1 MSAVIRVD
9 LHTHSTDSD
18 GTLSPEELVRH
29 ARRRGVAVLS
39 LTDHDTTAGLESF
52 LLACRQNGVRGI
64 AGVELS
70 AEASYTLHLLGYHF
84 TSGDPHMEA
93 VLSGV
98 RDHRDRRN
106 GLICEK
112 LQQLGVSVS
121 LEDAQRETGGGVL
134 ARPHI
139 ARVLIRKGY
148 ARDMR
153 DAFARYLGRGALAYV
168 HRERLS
174 PQECLELIAAAGGV
188 AVLAHPSQTGLAP
201 DDLEALLRRL
211 RDSGLWGLECYTSSS
226 RPDELFAHLRLAG
239 KLGLHVTA
247 GSDFHGGNRPGVDMG
262 HVVEESLLPWARLGV
277 TL

>member
-1 MSAVIRVD
+1 MIRVD

-18 GTLSPEELVRH
+18 GTLSPEALVHH

-39 LTDHDTTAGLESF
+39 LTDHDTTAGVEEF
-52 LLACRQNGVRGI
+52 LRACRQSGVRGI

-70 AEASYTLHLLGYHF
+70 AEAPYTLHLLGYHF
-84 TSGDPHMEA
+84 TVGDLHMEE
-93 VLSGV
+93 VLEEV
-98 RDHRDRRN
+98 RRHRDHRN
-106 GLICEK
+106 GAICEK
-112 LQQLGVSVS
+112 LQELRVPVS

-139 ARVLIRKGY
+139 ARALIRKGY

-153 DAFARYLGRGALAYV
+153 DAFVRYLGRGAPAYV
-168 HRERLS
+168 HRKRLS
-174 PQECLELIAAAGGV
+174 PEECLELIARAGGV
-188 AVLAHPSQTGLAP
+188 AVLAHPAQTGLAP
-201 DDLEALLRRL
+201 DDLAALLRHL
-211 RDSGLWGLECYTSSS
+211 RDKGLWGLECYTASSP
-226 RPDELFAHLRLAG
+226 PDEIFFHLRLAG

-247 GSDFHGGNRPGVDMG
+247 GSDFHGSNRPGVDMG